1 MAGQRPEVVLAAL
14 MKACQG
20 KRASDGVLIEKTY
33 RDFSFPKL
41 ERALMIRIPFID
53 FSSLASLLSCGII
66 NSPEF
71 PICEEHSRGNSLRLN
86 RSGDPN
92 SQMPRVTKKSYCT
105 LLGPLALTEL
115 TKDFSLLPF

>member
-1 MAGQRPEVVLAAL
+1 MAGQHPGVVLAAL
-14 MKACQG
+14 MKACQS

-53 FSSLASLLSCGII
+53 FSSSASLLSGGII

-71 PICEEHSRGNSLRLN
+71 PICEEHSRENSLRSN
-86 RSGDPN
+86 RSRDPN
-92 SQMPRVTKKSYCT
+92 SQMSRVTKKSYCT
-105 LLGPLALTEL
+105 VIGSLSLTGL

>member
-1 MAGQRPEVVLAAL
+1 VAGQRPEVVLAAL

-20 KRASDGVLIEKTY
+20 ERASDGVLIEKTY

-53 FSSLASLLSCGII
+53 FSSSASLLSGGVI
-66 NSPEF
+66 NGPDF
-71 PICEEHSRGNSLRLN
+71 PICEERSRENSLRLN

-92 SQMPRVTKKSYCT
+92 SQMSRVTKKSHCT
-105 LLGPLALTEL
+105 LFGPPVLTEL